1 MAPPCWSEVR
11 YIDKIK
17 EKPQVQHTLKE
28 RVKSAPK
35 ELIRRGLDDGTERLR
50 GQLRD
55 TAQHGQRDDFGG
67 DQLGD
72 AEVSGVKRAEQLA
85 EHLLG
90 KRKKGAKHTPDA
102 GPDGYPDRHDPPG
115 AARPRDDGTLPPR
128 GRRRGKEAGDLLR
141 TQSAGRSQP
150 QPQSALQT
158 PQKRN
163 IKTKD
168 VYLKMQA
175 DPAPATPPSALQQ
188 GKTSFVR
195 ERQGTLLRSR
205 KLEQRLPVR
214 KVGPLAAPPSENGHK
229 VQRPASSYIRCPG
242 RQVVLVCSPGLTGRS
257 PGRLWAAPQRRQ

>member
-102 GPDGYPDRHDPPG
+102 GPDGYPDRPDPPG
-115 AARPRDDGTLPPR
+115 AAR
-128 GRRRGKEAGDLLR
+128 A
-141 TQSAGRSQP
+141 
-150 QPQSALQT
+150 
-158 PQKRN
+158 
-163 IKTKD
+163 
-168 VYLKMQA
+168 
-175 DPAPATPPSALQQ
+175 
-188 GKTSFVR
+188 
-195 ERQGTLLRSR
+195 
-205 KLEQRLPVR
+205 
-214 KVGPLAAPPSENGHK
+214 
-229 VQRPASSYIRCPG
+229 
-242 RQVVLVCSPGLTGRS
+242 
-257 PGRLWAAPQRRQ
+257 